1 MKTGGHQE
9 DVLLW
14 PIFGSQLL
22 MATPLPGRAIYWSV
36 SVLTAF
42 LLSIL
47 LMKAIY
53 YCLVISQ
60 SQDTLGTKLGP
71 SMPSFE
77 EILHTL
83 HLRQCVLFFL
93 LFPFFLKISCW
104 KVKKRKKMN
113 PRFWQESPLASHC
126 PQANWLKRSH
136 AQYSQLE
143 GSGGTCPAI
152 ILTSEWGHYWS
163 IHERSPFKLVKLQLH
178 TLFALKCDA
187 MPWINAASRRGPQP
201 FEIHIETGRVQYI
214 LTFKLVVRRAFV
226 MTQAKKKI
234 QQFKLQRVWNCN
246 FFVHC

>member
-1 MKTGGHQE
+1 
-9 DVLLW
+9 
-14 PIFGSQLL
+14 
-22 MATPLPGRAIYWSV
+22 
-36 SVLTAF
+36 
-42 LLSIL
+42 
-47 LMKAIY
+47 
-53 YCLVISQ
+53 
-60 SQDTLGTKLGP
+60 
-71 SMPSFE
+71 
-77 EILHTL
+77 
-83 HLRQCVLFFL
+83 
-93 LFPFFLKISCW
+93 
-104 KVKKRKKMN
+104 MN

-143 GSGGTCPAI
+143 RSGGTCPAT

-226 MTQAKKKI
+226 MTQAIKKKKSSNLNFRGFETVIFCALLNQAPCTAPRKVSRWKHCRMLQHNEPDRILRSMFNALYVCFFPAHPNPFRPSSINMWSVFALSEI
-234 QQFKLQRVWNCN
+234 QPLLMWKHWNDIAWREN
-246 FFVHC
+246 KSI